1 MKHATKRGMDYSPV
15 RFHVASK
22 SKSKHMKK
30 VNYFLA
36 ALLGLSIQFASA
48 QVKKG
53 SVLIKNATVL
63 TITEGTLENSDVLV
77 QDGIIKKVGQNL
89 NAPNGV
95 TTIDATG
102 KYLMPG
108 IIDAHSH
115 LGLDVVNEATSPI
128 VAEVRMKDMVN
139 PFEVGIYRALAGGV
153 TISHA
158 MHGSANVIGG
168 QNATLKHRWGSTD
181 PADIIMQDAPR
192 TIKFALGENPTRVHG
207 RGNGIQPRTRMGVEA
222 ILRNGFNEAIQYKKA
237 WDKYNA
243 ESSQKGSTALPPV
256 HNERLQILSDIL
268 EGKIIIHCH
277 SYRADEIYMLINV
290 ARDFGITKLVFQ
302 HTNEGFK
309 VAPEI
314 AEYTMG
320 ASVFADWWAY
330 KFEVYYSTA
339 YNAAILTENGAI
351 TSINSDDAELI
362 RHLYHEAAKTQRY
375 GGMTDEQALSMIT
388 INPAKQLGISDK
400 VGSIEEGKQ
409 ADLVIFEGHPL
420 SSYAIPQMT
429 FVDGV
434 KYFDIKEDADDQRMK
449 VSPTEMVEPVML
461 SEGHIDRCMQD
472 TEELFAVTKELF
484 LFHHMH

>member
-1 MKHATKRGMDYSPV
+1 
-15 RFHVASK
+15 
-22 SKSKHMKK
+22 MKK
-30 VNYFLA
+30 INYFLA
-36 ALLGLSIQFASA
+36 ALMGLSFSFASA
-48 QVKKG
+48 QTPKG

-63 TITEGTLENSDVLV
+63 TVTKGTLENSDVLV
-77 QDGIIKKVGQNL
+77 QDGIIKQVGQNL
-89 NAPNGV
+89 SAPSGV
-95 TTIDATG
+95 ETIDASG
-102 KYLMPG
+102 KYVMPG

-115 LGLDVVNEATSPI
+115 VALDVVNEATSPI
-128 VAEVRMKDMVN
+128 VAEVRMRDVVN

-158 MHGSANVIGG
+158 MHGSANVVGG
-168 QNATLKHRWGSTD
+168 QNVTLKHRWGAED
-181 PADIIMQDAPR
+181 PAGIIMQDAPR

-207 RGNGIQPRTRMGVEA
+207 RGRGIQPRTRMGVEV
-222 ILRNGFNEAIQYKKA
+222 ILRNGFNEALQYKKA
-237 WDKYNA
+237 WEEYNA
-243 ESSQKGSTALPPV
+243 AASQKGNTTLAPEYD
-256 HNERLQILSDIL
+256 ERLQTLVDIL
-268 EGKIIIHCH
+268 DGKIIIHCH

-339 YNAAILTENGAI
+339 FNAAILQKNGAI
-351 TSINSDDAELI
+351 TSINSDSAELI

-375 GGMTDEQALSMIT
+375 GGMTDDEALSMIT

-400 VGSIEEGKQ
+400 VGSIEVGKQ

-420 SSYAIPQMT
+420 SVYAVPQQT
-429 FVDGV
+429 YVDGI
-434 KYFDIKEDADDQRMK
+434 KYFDIKEDADDQRLR
-449 VSPTEMVEPVML
+449 VSPTEMVEPIYMTQEDHRCLQDVEL
-461 SEGHIDRCMQD
+461 SFSDISKS
-472 TEELFAVTKELF
+472 LFNTNY
-484 LFHHMH
+484 

>member
-1 MKHATKRGMDYSPV
+1 
-15 RFHVASK
+15 
-22 SKSKHMKK
+22 MKK

-63 TITEGTLENSDVLV
+63 TVTNGTLENSDVLV

-89 NAPNGV
+89 SAPSGV
-95 TTIDATG
+95 QTIDATG
-102 KYLMPG
+102 KYVMPG

-115 LGLDVVNEATSPI
+115 LGLDVVNEASSPI
-128 VAEVRMKDMVN
+128 VAEVRMKDVVN
-139 PFEVGIYRALAGGV
+139 PYSIGIYRALAGGV

-168 QNATLKHRWGSTD
+168 QNATLKHRYGSTD
-181 PADIIMQDAPR
+181 PAEIIMQDAPR

-222 ILRNGFNEAIQYKKA
+222 VLRNGFNEAIQYKKA
-237 WDKYNA
+237 WGEYTTA
-243 ESSQKGSTALPPV
+243 SSQKNSTALPPV
-256 HNERLQILSDIL
+256 HNERLQVLSDIID
-268 EGKIIIHCH
+268 GKIIIHCH

-330 KFEVYYSTA
+330 KMEVYYSTA
-339 YNAAILTENGAI
+339 YNAAILTANGAI

-375 GGMTDEQALSMIT
+375 GGMTDDQALSMIT
-388 INPAKQLGISDK
+388 INPAKQLGIADK

-420 SSYAIPQMT
+420 SSYTVPQMT

-434 KYFDIKEDADDQRMK
+434 KYFDIKEDANDQRLR
-449 VSPTEMVEPVML
+449 VSATEMVEPIMIF
-461 SEGHIDRCMQD
+461 EGHDSRCMQD
-472 TEELFAVTKELF
+472 TESLFETTEALF
-484 LFHHMH
+484 NLNH

>member
-1 MKHATKRGMDYSPV
+1 
-15 RFHVASK
+15 
-22 SKSKHMKK
+22 MKK
-30 VNYFLA
+30 FNYFLA
-36 ALLGLSIQFASA
+36 ALLGLSITYASA
-48 QVKKG
+48 QTKKG
-53 SVLIKNATVL
+53 SVLIKNATV
-63 TITEGTLENSDVLV
+63 ITVTNGTLENSDVLV
-77 QDGIIKKVGQNL
+77 QDGIIKQVGQNIS
-89 NAPNGV
+89 APSGV
-95 TTIDATG
+95 ETVDATG

-115 LGLDVVNEATSPI
+115 VALDVVNEATAPI
-128 VAEVRMKDMVN
+128 VAEVRMRDVVN

-158 MHGSANVIGG
+158 MHGSANVVGG
-168 QNATLKHRWGSTD
+168 QNVTLKHRWGSED
-181 PADIIMQDAPR
+181 PAGIIMQDAPR

-207 RGNGIQPRTRMGVEA
+207 RGRGIQPRTRMGVEA
-222 ILRNGFNEAIQYKKA
+222 ILRNGFNEALQYKKA
-237 WDKYNA
+237 WEDYNNA
-243 ESSQKGSTALPPV
+243 SSQKGNTLLAPEYD
-256 HNERLQILSDIL
+256 ERLQTLVDIL
-268 EGKIIIHCH
+268 DGKIIIHCH

-339 YNAAILTENGAI
+339 FNAAILQKNGAI
-351 TSINSDDAELI
+351 TSINSDSAELI

-375 GGMTDEQALSMIT
+375 GGLTDDEALAMIT
-388 INPAKQLGISDK
+388 MNPAKQLGISDK
-400 VGSIEEGKQ
+400 VGSIEVGKQ

-420 SSYAIPQMT
+420 SVYAVPQKT

-434 KYFDIKEDADDQRMK
+434 KYFDIETDADDQRLR
-449 VSPTEMVEPVML
+449 VSPTDMVEPIYMTQ
-461 SEGHIDRCMQD
+461 EDHRCMQD
-472 TEELFAVTKELF
+472 VELNFSDISQTLF
-484 LFHHMH
+484 NTNY